1 MMVALAFFLVKAS
14 AIAQQS
20 GGISLPEAIT
30 MALQNNNQVMVAR
43 REIDVASGKIL
54 QAGRIPNPEIEV
66 SWDGAPSFLDL
77 GEADEFDISFRQD
90 IEFPTRRGSRIAVA
104 EYDQKLAGLRLE
116 RYKAVI
122 TARVRKDYFGVLLS
136 QSAIQNLNEQSGLVQ
151 DFYDLAENRLS
162 TGEGKY
168 LDVIRLKVERTRLG
182 NELLE
187 AKRDRKDKERRLNVL
202 LGREPDAPLTLTD
215 SLGRIPETLDRDSL
229 LESLPAGSSLLQAA
243 RASVNRQR
251 SQLDLAQSGYL
262 PDFSLSLSS
271 QSRSGEPPFDA
282 NGYTGTSIHGV
293 GLAFAVSVPL
303 WFWQEPAGQVREA
316 EALASIAEVESASTR
331 RRVLASVSAALDMV
345 EAAEQQ
351 LDVFNTS
358 LLADLEDIVS
368 AAIDQ
373 YRNGQTDMMNVLDVY
388 RTYRAA
394 RVEYNRALS
403 NYWSSRAD
411 LDASAELPLTAANE

>member
-1 MMVALAFFLVKAS
+1 MVAF
-14 AIAQQS
+14 AIFYSCTPATAQQL
-20 GGISLPEAIT
+20 GEISLPEAVAQ
-30 MALQNNNQVMVAR
+30 ALQNNNQVKIAE
-43 REIDVASGKIL
+43 REIGAASARIL

-66 SWDGAPSFLDL
+66 SWDGAPSFLNL

-90 IEFPTRRGSRIAVA
+90 FEFPTRRSSRIAVA
-104 EYDQKLAGLRLE
+104 EYDERMATLRLE
-116 RYKAVI
+116 RLKRVI
-122 TARVRKDYFGVLLS
+122 TSRVGKDYFGLLLTE
-136 QSAIQNLNEQSGLVQ
+136 SAIQSIKDQAGLVQ
-151 DFYDLAENRLS
+151 EFFVLAQNRLS

-168 LDVIRLKVERTRLG
+168 LDVIRMKIELTRLG
-182 NELLE
+182 NELVE
-187 AKRDRKDKERRLNVL
+187 AKRGRMEKVRGFNIL
-202 LGREPDAPLTLTD
+202 LGREPDASLTLTG
-215 SLGRIPETLDRDSL
+215 SLDRIPVPLNRDSL

-243 RASVNRQR
+243 RASLNRQK
-251 SQLDLAQSGYL
+251 SQLDFAQTSYL

-271 QSRSGEPPFDA
+271 QKRSGQPPFDA
-282 NGYTGTSIHGV
+282 NGYTGTSIWGV

-316 EALASIAEVESASTR
+316 EALASIAEVESLSVR

-345 EAAEQQ
+345 GAAEQQ
-351 LDVFNTS
+351 LAVFDGS

-373 YRNGQTDMMNVLDVY
+373 YRNGQMDMLNVLDVY

-394 RVEYNRALS
+394 RVEYNRALT